1 MILVILQG
9 LQWDCL
15 CRFEIKGRVTGFG
28 SPDWKRT
35 SEEGS
40 KTAVVI
46 TSLLKEGAKC
56 VGTTVLDELSLGYA
70 PFV

>member
-1 MILVILQG
+1 
-9 LQWDCL
+9 
-15 CRFEIKGRVTGFG
+15 VTGFG